1 MFFRL
6 FRLSSQK
13 KRKFFFSRRLTSQS
27 LSFAL
32 RASEY
37 TRVKDHHGAFC
48 DDDDIDELMQLLFFL
63 FFFVFVALISLSL
76 FFLV

>member
-1 MFFRL
+1 
-6 FRLSSQK
+6 
-13 KRKFFFSRRLTSQS
+13 
-27 LSFAL
+27 L

-76 FFLV
+76 SLLSRVKMKIFLNRERESTDFFFGFVPVNF